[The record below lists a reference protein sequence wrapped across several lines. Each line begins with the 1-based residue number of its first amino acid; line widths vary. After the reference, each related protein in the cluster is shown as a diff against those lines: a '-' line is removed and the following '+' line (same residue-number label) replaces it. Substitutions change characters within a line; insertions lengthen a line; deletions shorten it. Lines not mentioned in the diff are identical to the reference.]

1 MNSQFFLP
9 MAVLR
14 MAFSTL
20 LLSISMRLSITSLR
34 QCAANG
40 RKVFYM
46 WDRAGIDF
54 QQWHR
59 WKQGGGVYFLSR
71 EKADMQL
78 EVIGKNR
85 WERADPRNAGVLG
98 YVLFVTD

>member
-1 MNSQFFLP
+1 MRALK
-9 MAVLR
+9 
-14 MAFSTL
+14 
-20 LLSISMRLSITSLR
+20 RLSITSLR

-40 RKVFYM
+40 RKVFYV

-71 EKADMQL
+71 EKA
-78 EVIGKNR
+78 
-85 WERADPRNAGVLG
+85 NAMPPGGLTHPA
-98 YVLFVTD
+98 LP

>member
-1 MNSQFFLP
+1 
-9 MAVLR
+9 
-14 MAFSTL
+14 
-20 LLSISMRLSITSLR
+20 
-34 QCAANG
+34 
-40 RKVFYM
+40 M

-85 WERADPRNAGVLG
+85 WERADPFNAGVLG

>member
-14 MAFSTL
+14 MAFSTP

-59 WKQGGGVYFLSR
+59 
-71 EKADMQL
+71 
-78 EVIGKNR
+78 
-85 WERADPRNAGVLG
+85 
-98 YVLFVTD
+98 